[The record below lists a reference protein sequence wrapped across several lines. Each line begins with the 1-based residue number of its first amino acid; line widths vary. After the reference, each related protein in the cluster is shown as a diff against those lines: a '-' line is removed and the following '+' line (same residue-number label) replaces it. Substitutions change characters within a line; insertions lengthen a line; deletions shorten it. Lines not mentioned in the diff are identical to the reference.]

1 VPKFRHFGK
10 KCNTPKHVL
19 DAKWQI
25 TYVSAMPNVDLI
37 PTVEAAEMLNKDV
50 STVLRL
56 AKSGKLPYAVK
67 IPGKTGAYLFS
78 RKAIEK
84 LVKAA

>member
-1 VPKFRHFGK
+1 
-10 KCNTPKHVL
+10 
-19 DAKWQI
+19 
-25 TYVSAMPNVDLI
+25 MPNDDLI
-37 PTVEAAEMLNKDV
+37 PTVEVAEIMNKDV

-56 AKSGKLPYAVK
+56 AKSGKLPYAIK

-84 LVKAA
+84 LAKAA